1 MTASSHHI
9 TTRDIGKFMESWAPV
24 ATKMDFDNVGLLCGD
39 PSQEVQRILSCL
51 DVTPEV
57 VQEAINRDVQ
67 LIVAH
72 HPLIFPKMT
81 RIVENDPAGFML
93 RKLIRHNIGVYAAHT
108 NLDASSNGVSQQLA
122 RQLSLTD
129 IQILDYSYDTTRLV
143 VVRLPATLKREVNEV
158 LKPFGLG
165 CHWASEEQNVAA
177 GRFICDKY
185 LLPEVEH
192 AINQISGGA
201 PVNIDRIPIETPS
214 PRYGFGAVGSLSTPM
229 SPAAFL
235 EHTHSR
241 LGAGGLRYAGGR
253 DQKQIKRVAVCGGSG
268 SFLIKAAI
276 RAGADAFVTADI
288 KYHDYF
294 VPSSL
299 LLIDSGHYET
309 EAPAIRL
316 IAETLQ
322 DSFPELEVFTTGINT
337 NPMQAYISSNS

>member
-9 TTRDIGKFMESWAPV
+9 TTRDIGTFMESWAPA

-39 PSQEVQRILSCL
+39 PSQEVQRVLSCL

-57 VQEAINRDVQ
+57 VQEAIDRDVQ

-72 HPLIFPKMT
+72 HPLIFPKIT
-81 RIVENDPAGFML
+81 RIVENDPTGSML
-93 RKLIRHNIGVYAAHT
+93 RELIRHDISVYAAHT
-108 NLDASSNGVSQQLA
+108 NLDAASNGVSQQLA

-129 IQILDYSYDTTRLV
+129 VQILDYSYDTTKLV
-143 VVRLPATLKREVNEV
+143 VIRLPADLKHDINEA
-158 LKPFGLG
+158 LQRFGLG
-165 CHWASEEQNVAA
+165 CHWASEEQNIAA
-177 GRFICDKY
+177 GRFICDQY
-185 LLPEVEH
+185 LLSEVEQV
-192 AINQISGGA
+192 INQTSDGA
-201 PVNIDRIPIETPS
+201 PVSIDRIPIETPS
-214 PRYGFGAVGSLSTPM
+214 PRYGFGAIGSLNEPM
-229 SPAAFL
+229 SPKAFL
-235 EHTHSR
+235 EHVHNK
-241 LGAGGLRYAGGR
+241 LQADGLRYAGGA
-253 DQKQIKRVAVCGGSG
+253 DKAQIKRVAVCGGSG

-276 RAGADAFVTADI
+276 KAGADAFVTADI

-316 IAETLQ
+316 VAETLQ
-322 DSFPELEVFTTGINT
+322 ERFPALEVIITRVNT

>member
-1 MTASSHHI
+1 
-9 TTRDIGKFMESWAPV
+9 
-24 ATKMDFDNVGLLCGD
+24 MDFDNVGLLCGD

-57 VQEAINRDVQ
+57 IQEAIDRDAQ

-72 HPLIFPKMT
+72 HPVIFPKIT
-81 RIVENDPAGFML
+81 RIVENDPTGSML
-93 RKLIRHNIGVYAAHT
+93 RKLIRHNIGVYASHT

-122 RQLSLTD
+122 RQLCLSD
-129 IQILDYSYDTTRLV
+129 IQILDYSYNTTKLV
-143 VVRLPATLKREVNEV
+143 VVRLPAALKQDINEV
-158 LKPFGLG
+158 LQHFGLG

-177 GRFICDKY
+177 GRFICDQY
-185 LLPEVEH
+185 LLPEVEQV
-192 AINQISGGA
+192 INQASGGA
-201 PVNIDRIPIETPS
+201 PVSIDRIPIETPS
-214 PRYGFGAVGSLSTPM
+214 PRYGFGAIGSLNEPL
-229 SPAAFL
+229 SPNAFL
-235 EHTHSR
+235 EHVHNK
-241 LGAGGLRYAGGR
+241 LQADGLRYAGGG
-253 DQKQIKRVAVCGGSG
+253 DTTQIKRVAVCGGSG

-276 RAGADAFVTADI
+276 KAGADAFVTADI

-316 IAETLQ
+316 IAKALQ
-322 DSFPELEVFTTGINT
+322 DRFSGLEVFTTGVNT